1 MKIMLQTFFL
11 SLVFSLLVC
20 DFLEAQSL
28 YISIQPFEYTAGE
41 QTLAEDIIY
50 LFETQ
55 FRKTPLVALVPKE
68 QETEIMDQNQY
79 LLDGSIRIKPIHLR
93 NMFGKYKVIRG
104 RVDLFP
110 EHYSLSAEMVDK
122 NTRVLEYSFQFKGTL
137 HDVRTIGVDQMVVEF
152 SSRLAKLGL

>member
-1 MKIMLQTFFL
+1 MKIMLHTFFL
-11 SLVFSLLVC
+11 SLVFRMLVC
-20 DFLEAQSL
+20 EFLEAQSVF
-28 YISIQPFEYTAGE
+28 ISIQPFEYTNGE
-41 QTLAEDIIY
+41 QKLAEDIIY

-68 QETEIMDQNQY
+68 QEIEIMDQDQY
-79 LLDGSIRIKPIHLR
+79 LLDGSIRIKPLHLK

-104 RVDLFP
+104 RLDLFT
-110 EHYSLSAEMVDK
+110 EHYSLSAEMFDK
-122 NTRVLEYSFQFKGTL
+122 NTGALEYSFQFKGTL

>member
-1 MKIMLQTFFL
+1 MKIMLQFL
-11 SLVFSLLVC
+11 FLGLVFRLLVC
-20 DFLEAQSL
+20 EFLEAQSV
-28 YISIQPFEYTAGE
+28 YISIQPFEYATGE
-41 QTLAEDIIY
+41 QTLSEDIIY

-68 QETEIMDQNQY
+68 QETEIMDQDQY

-93 NMFGKYKVIRG
+93 NMFDKYKVIRG
-104 RVDLFP
+104 RLDLFP
-110 EHYSLSAEMVDK
+110 EHYTLSAEMVDK
-122 NTRVLEYSFQFKGTL
+122 NTGVLEYSFQFKGTL

>member
-1 MKIMLQTFFL
+1 MKIMLQTLFAG
-11 SLVFSLLVC
+11 LVFSLPIFEDLG
-20 DFLEAQSL
+20 AQSVF
-28 YISIQPFEYTAGE
+28 ISIQPFEYTTGE

-68 QETEIMDQNQY
+68 QEIEIMDQDQY
-79 LLDGSIRIKPIHLR
+79 LLDGSIRIKPIQLR

-104 RVDLFP
+104 RLDLFP

-122 NTRVLEYSFQFKGTL
+122 NTRALEYSFQFKGTL

-152 SSRLAKLGL
+152 SSHLAKLGL